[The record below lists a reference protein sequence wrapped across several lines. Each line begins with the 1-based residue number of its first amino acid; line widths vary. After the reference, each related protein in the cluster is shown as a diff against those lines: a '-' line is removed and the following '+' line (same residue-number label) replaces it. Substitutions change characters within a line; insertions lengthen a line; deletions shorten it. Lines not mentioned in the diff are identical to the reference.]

1 MMKQQE
7 KIQKSNSFSYAN
19 DFPEHRF
26 DDWRDLAE
34 KGLKGAPYDKVL
46 LTQTAEG
53 ITLKPI
59 YTQDDVKD
67 IPFLHNLP
75 GFTPFVRNTSISGN
89 TKQVW
94 AIAQECD
101 IPDMELWNK
110 ALLEDL
116 NKGQNTVYIK
126 FDDNASIAKPLNDIK
141 ANELGINGSPVYSL
155 NDLKKALQGIS
166 LEDVNI
172 NIEAYS
178 AALATAAMIE
188 SIADKNNV
196 DLKKVKGSI
205 STDPIAILANNGS
218 LPNTWK
224 QAMDEMAELTRWA
237 IDNAPQIKTI
247 MIDATVWNNAGAS
260 AVQELSYALSTAV
273 IYISEMLERGFTIE
287 QVSKNITFSFGI
299 GKHLFMET
307 SKLRAA
313 RYLWAQIIESFKGSE
328 DSQKM
333 YIFAKTSQ
341 YNKTYYDPWVNI
353 LRTSTEAFSAIL
365 GSCDALCINTFDS
378 IVKRSDE
385 FSRRIARNQHNVLL
399 EEAHLDRVI
408 DPAGGSWYV
417 ESLTNEIC
425 EKSWALFQEI
435 DSKEFIR
442 LLQDE
447 TIQNEIENS
456 HKFKLKNIT
465 NRKEALI
472 GTSVFANLEEKKLE
486 TNDYD
491 MQAIYNKIE
500 NGLVADSVEIAF
512 DKNIVANMRK
522 ELEKG
527 VSVASIY
534 KALWKDRIKDI
545 EIKKVSKRRLAEQYE
560 TLRNASIE
568 YQNKNGHLPQVFLA
582 AMSPINVLKP
592 RMDFSQ
598 GFFQPGGFAVN
609 VSDYYDSID
618 KACKDAVASKSPV
631 IVICATDDAYPELV
645 PSMTQKLKKENSS
658 LIVIVAG
665 YPTDHIDKFKE
676 SGVDFFIHLKADTVQ
691 TLSDIMKKIGVL

>member
-1 MMKQQE
+1 
-7 KIQKSNSFSYAN
+7 
-19 DFPEHRF
+19 
-26 DDWRDLAE
+26 
-34 KGLKGAPYDKVL
+34 
-46 LTQTAEG
+46 
-53 ITLKPI
+53 
-59 YTQDDVKD
+59 
-67 IPFLHNLP
+67 
-75 GFTPFVRNTSISGN
+75 
-89 TKQVW
+89 
-94 AIAQECD
+94 
-101 IPDMELWNK
+101 
-110 ALLEDL
+110 
-116 NKGQNTVYIK
+116 
-126 FDDNASIAKPLNDIK
+126 
-141 ANELGINGSPVYSL
+141 
-155 NDLKKALQGIS
+155 
-166 LEDVNI
+166 
-172 NIEAYS
+172 
-178 AALATAAMIE
+178 
-188 SIADKNNV
+188 
-196 DLKKVKGSI
+196 
-205 STDPIAILANNGS
+205 
-218 LPNTWK
+218 
-224 QAMDEMAELTRWA
+224 
-237 IDNAPQIKTI
+237 
-247 MIDATVWNNAGAS
+247 
-260 AVQELSYALSTAV
+260 
-273 IYISEMLERGFTIE
+273 
-287 QVSKNITFSFGI
+287 
-299 GKHLFMET
+299 
-307 SKLRAA
+307 
-313 RYLWAQIIESFKGSE
+313 
-328 DSQKM
+328 
-333 YIFAKTSQ
+333 
-341 YNKTYYDPWVNI
+341 
-353 LRTSTEAFSAIL
+353 
-365 GSCDALCINTFDS
+365 LCINTFDS